1 MPLSQSPFRRAV
13 AVAATCALAAGVL
26 VASAAPASALIET
39 NNDLSVVGY
48 GDQTAPY
55 IANLPAAI
63 DGHKVLDV
71 AVGNATS
78 FVLRDDNTVYRTWP
92 ADSGT
97 REVTGLSNQFIGRTV
112 TDLEASYTGTFALL
126 DDGALVN
133 DTNDGNYGATQGFA
147 GATADQEFSQIS
159 AGRHFA
165 IALRTDGTMRSWGQ
179 NSVGGDNTPNV
190 ALIAAGY
197 NSAMAYTNDGQILAF
212 GSGASS
218 ALEDAAEAAIDG
230 NDVLE
235 LSSGIGTNF
244 ALLDDGTVVSWGN
257 NAAAYTSSVATALGE
272 HDAVAIEARYSE
284 LYVTVD
290 DGRVISFEQ
299 NPNAPQN
306 INELV
311 TAITDGHRVLQ
322 VVGGEAHTLLVLE
335 QPEVTFTAGEAP
347 LAGVV
352 LATTDTVTLTADG
365 FLGGAPYS
373 ILWDDVAQTTGTIPS
388 SGVVSQ
394 GIAIPDT
401 LAKGIH
407 EVSLNVDG
415 EEFDASVTIGAG
427 FTAGVPT
434 ITGTVKVGEELSV
447 ARGSWSLGTSFTY
460 SWLRDGKKIA
470 GATDSSYTLTAAD
483 VAKTIQVSVKGTKG
497 STSLTKTSVKTAKVA
512 KGTIT
517 PGYVDINGASRV
529 GDTTSVATGDWP
541 EATKFSYQWFAG
553 DKVISKAT
561 KSSYVSTAS
570 VIDKFL
576 SVKVTASIPGYT
588 SVTVQ
593 RSAYFVD
600 RAYINKGSY
609 YAAGTVAVGNTLT
622 AKVYSGSEETP
633 GVTRTYQWQAD
644 GVWIVGAT
652 KSTFKLTSAQLGKY
666 VQVNVFFAKAG
677 YYPDYTS
684 SYPVEVFAKGAPT
697 GTVKLTGSAKVGSTL
712 TVSVTG
718 APEDVGVYTYWVKK
732 KGSVVVDLETD
743 AGSYTLQQAD
753 KGYQV
758 YAEVYFVKS
767 GFATVLVNSALSKT
781 VV

>member
-1 MPLSQSPFRRAV
+1 MPLSVSPFRRAI
-13 AVAATCALAAGVL
+13 AVTATCALAAGVL
-26 VASAAPASALIET
+26 VAGAAPASALIET
-39 NNDLSVVGY
+39 DNDVSVVGY
-48 GDQTAPY
+48 GDQNAAY

-63 DGHKVLDV
+63 GGHKVLDV

-97 REVTGLSNQFIGRTV
+97 REVTGLSGQFDGRTV

-126 DDGALVN
+126 DDGSLVN

-147 GATADQEFSQIS
+147 AATADQEFSQIS

-179 NSVGGDNTPNV
+179 NPVGGDNTPNV

-212 GSGASS
+212 GSGVSS
-218 ALEDAAEAAIDG
+218 ATEDAAEAAIG
-230 NDVLE
+230 EHDVLE

-257 NAAAYTSSVATALGE
+257 NAAGYTSSVAAALGE

-290 DGRVISFEQ
+290 DGRVLSFEQ
-299 NPNAPQN
+299 NSNAPQN

-347 LAGVV
+347 LDGVV
-352 LATTDTVTLTADG
+352 LETSDSVTLTADG
-365 FLGGAPYS
+365 FLGGSEYS
-373 ILWDDVAQTTGTIPS
+373 ILWDDVVQTTGTVSTSGALSRGVQIP
-388 SGVVSQ
+388 
-394 GIAIPDT
+394 AT

-407 EVSLNVDG
+407 EVSLLVAG
-415 EEFDASVTIGAG
+415 KAFDATVTIGTG
-427 FTAGVPT
+427 FTSAVPT
-434 ITGTVKVGEELSV
+434 ISGTVKVGQELT
-447 ARGSWSLGTSFTY
+447 AKAGKWSLGASRTY
-460 SWLRDGKKIA
+460 SWLRDGKKIS
-470 GATDSSYTLTAAD
+470 GATGSTYTLTSAD
-483 VAKTIQVSVKGTKG
+483 LAKTIQVSVKGTKG
-497 STSLTKTSVKTAKVA
+497 STSVTKTSVKTAKVG

-517 PGYVDINGASRV
+517 PGLVDVNGNSRV
-529 GDTTSVATGDWP
+529 GETISVATGDWP
-541 EATKFSYQWFAG
+541 EATKFSYQWFSG
-553 DKVISKAT
+553 DKAISKAT

-570 VIDKFL
+570 VVDKFL

-593 RSAYFVD
+593 RSGHFVD
-600 RAYINKGSY
+600 RAYLSTGSY

-622 AKVYSGSEETP
+622 AKLYSGSQETP
-633 GVTRTYQWQAD
+633 GVTRTYQWKAD
-644 GVWIVGAT
+644 GEWIPGAT

-684 SYPVEVFAKGAPT
+684 SYPTQVFAKGAPT
-697 GTVKLTGSAKVGSTL
+697 GTVKLTGTAKVGSTL

-718 APEDVGVYTYWVKK
+718 TPEDVGVYTYWVKK

-743 AGSYTLQQAD
+743 EGSYTLQQTD
-753 KGYQV
+753 KGYQI